1 MARFRYKI
9 SDAEGQVRTLTV
21 EADNVTDAEIK
32 LRENEFTALAFLG
45 ESGTERLWERWKRFD
60 FSRKKFDVV
69 EFTGKLAPLL
79 ESHVQLPRTLQII
92 HDGSTNAGEREVVAG
107 LRRGLQEGKRF
118 STLLRASDGA
128 FPPIYASLA
137 EVGEETGELPR
148 VVTQLH
154 RFLHD
159 GRETRDFLI
168 TSSIYPLIL
177 LCVTFLVLLAVFV
190 FFLPYFANIF
200 TDMGRELPGPTRTL
214 LAISNAVLNYW
225 WLWVMGVAGVWWYV
239 RKCRRDPVKQ
249 VRLEA
254 LAFRIPVIGKLREA
268 AEMSR
273 FFRTLAILF
282 QSHVQVLVSI
292 RIGMNVLSSTLVRK
306 SFDHLDAELRAGGK
320 LSAALARSPYVSAE
334 AVQMVA
340 VGEESG
346 EVGEMF
352 EKVAERQEA
361 ALKLA
366 VKRLLALFEPLVIV
380 VLALVILV
388 VVLSVFMTILEMNDF

>member
-9 SDAEGQVRTLTV
+9 SDASGRVRILTV
-21 EADNVTDAEIK
+21 DAESATDAEIK

-45 ESGTERLWERWKRFD
+45 ETGAERLWERWKRLD
-60 FSRKKFDVV
+60 FSHRKFDVV

-79 ESHVQLPRTLQII
+79 ESHVQLPRALQII
-92 HDGSTNAGEREVVAG
+92 SEGTSNAGEREVVAD

-118 STLLRASDGA
+118 SALLRASDGV

-148 VVTQLH
+148 VITQLY
-154 RFLHD
+154 RFLRD

-168 TSSIYPLIL
+168 TSSIYPMIL
-177 LCVTFLVLLAVFV
+177 LCVTFLVLMAVFV

-214 LAISNAVLNYW
+214 LGISNAVLNYW
-225 WLWVMGVAGVWWYV
+225 WLWVMGVVGVWWYL
-239 RKCRRDPVKQ
+239 RSCRRDPVK
-249 VRLEA
+249 RLKLEA
-254 LAFRIPVIGKLREA
+254 LAFRIPVIGKLRVA

-292 RIGMNVLSSTLVRK
+292 RIGLNVISSGLVRN
-306 SFDHLDAELRAGGK
+306 SFDRLDAELRAGGK
-320 LSAALARSPYVSAE
+320 LSAALAKSSYVSAE

-380 VLALVILV
+380 ILALVILV